1 MQESNIIID
10 AAKECSA
17 VKVDMTGAVWR
28 KSTYSGPD
36 GNCVEVAF
44 LVDGNVAVRD
54 TKDHGSG
61 PVLAFAPGEWA
72 EFLSGVSVA
81 DFRSA

>member
-28 KSTYSGPD
+28 KSSYSGPD

-54 TKDHGSG
+54 TKDHGRG
-61 PVLAFAPGEWA
+61 PVLAFAPGDWA
-72 EFLSGVSVA
+72 EFLSGVSAGDVRGA
-81 DFRSA
+81 

>member
-1 MQESNIIID
+1 
-10 AAKECSA
+10 
-17 VKVDMTGAVWR
+17 VKVDSTGAVWR

-54 TKDHGSG
+54 TKDNGRG
-61 PVLAFAPGEWA
+61 QVLAFAPGEWDA
-72 EFLSGVSVA
+72 FLAGVSA
-81 DFRSA
+81 GEFRRS

>member
-1 MQESNIIID
+1 ME
-10 AAKECSA
+10 
-17 VKVDMTGAVWR
+17 VDLTGAVWR

-54 TKDHGSG
+54 TKDNGYG
-61 PVLAFAPGEWA
+61 PLLAFTPGEWDA
-72 EFLSGVSVA
+72 FLTGVSQGEFGRA
-81 DFRSA
+81 

>member
-1 MQESNIIID
+1 ME
-10 AAKECSA
+10 
-17 VKVDMTGAVWR
+17 VDWTGAVWR

-54 TKDHGSG
+54 TKDSGRG
-61 PVLAFAPGEWA
+61 PVLAFAPGEWDA
-72 EFLSGVSVA
+72 FLMGFSTGEFRRG
-81 DFRSA
+81 

>member
-1 MQESNIIID
+1 ME
-10 AAKECSA
+10 
-17 VKVDMTGAVWR
+17 VDSTGAVWR

-54 TKDHGSG
+54 TKDNGTG
-61 PVLAFAPGEWA
+61 PLLAFTPSEWDAFLNGMSAGE
-72 EFLSGVSVA
+72 SGRA
-81 DFRSA
+81 

>member
-1 MQESNIIID
+1 MQESNLIID

-28 KSTYSGPD
+28 KSSYSGPD

-44 LVDGNVAVRD
+44 LGDGNVAVRD
-54 TKDHGSG
+54 TKDQGSG
-61 PVLAFAPGEWA
+61 PVLAFAPGDWA
-72 EFLSGVSVA
+72 GFLTGVSA
-81 DFRSA
+81 GEFHNA

>member
-1 MQESNIIID
+1 MQESNIVID

-28 KSTYSGPD
+28 KSSYSGPD

-54 TKDHGSG
+54 TKDRGNG

-72 EFLSGVSVA
+72 EFLSGVSVGDHRGA
-81 DFRSA
+81 

>member
-1 MQESNIIID
+1 MQMDS
-10 AAKECSA
+10 
-17 VKVDMTGAVWR
+17 TGAVWR

-54 TKDHGSG
+54 TKDRGHG
-61 PVLAFAPGEWA
+61 PVLAFTPGAWDAFVTRISA
-72 EFLSGVSVA
+72 EEFGRA
-81 DFRSA
+81 